1 MDLPAVLHLM
11 VSADEAKGG
20 GDYPQDIGEPTH
32 LPEFPHPLSFLFFFS
47 AAIFHASFHPT
58 RGNVVDWSLKASDG
72 A

>member
-32 LPEFPHPLSFLFFFS
+32 LPEFPHPLSFLFFFQLLYFMHRFTLLEGTS
-47 AAIFHASFHPT
+47 WT
-58 RGNVVDWSLKASDG
+58 GR
-72 A
+72 